1 MHRYLKKAVC
11 YLAILICVPY
21 FVTVFLNGSGR
32 AGSAEVDA
40 TYVRVVGCDSGND
53 THAAD
58 GDGSEGSGK
67 SSDSENRDV
76 DDDSVN
82 NSSSGGSVKS
92 SGSEERDSDVSGKKI
107 IEMPL
112 EDYGIS
118 VMAKEMP
125 GSYNKEAW
133 KAQAVLVRT
142 SICEK
147 MNQDGSDTVLEQSY
161 LTDAQKKQ
169 LWGSNK
175 YYSYYNKLKKAWE
188 ETDGEILTWK
198 GKPAYA
204 PFCRLTNGSTRDAKE
219 SLGEEYPYLKKVTC
233 PKDLEDE
240 WQIQTTM
247 VKNLDAKVTALDSAG
262 YVKKVRV
269 GEETMSGE
277 AFREEYHLAS
287 SSFILQK
294 YDGKLRIIT
303 CGVGHGYGMSQYT
316 ANEMAK
322 KGKTYKEILGY
333 FYKKTKIREVAE
345 IVQGE

>member
-11 YLAILICVPY
+11 YLAILIFVPY
-21 FVTVFLNGSGR
+21 FVTAFLNGSGR
-32 AGSAEVDA
+32 GGSVEVDE
-40 TYVRVVGCDSGND
+40 TYVRVESSES
-53 THAAD
+53 
-58 GDGSEGSGK
+58 GDGSGNGADIADGKENGGGSKNRDGSGGR
-67 SSDSENRDV
+67 DTDV
-76 DDDSVN
+76 DGVDKKN
-82 NSSSGGSVKS
+82 AGS
-92 SGSEERDSDVSGKKI
+92 RKI

-112 EDYGIS
+112 EDYGIG

-125 GSYNKEAW
+125 GSYRKEAW

-142 SICEK
+142 AICK
-147 MNQDGSDTVLEQSY
+147 RMNHDGSDTVLEQSY

-233 PKDLEDE
+233 PKDLENE

-247 VKNLDAKVTALDSAG
+247 EKKLDAKVTALDSAG

-269 GEETMSGE
+269 GEEIMSGE
-277 AFREEYHLAS
+277 AFREKYHLAS

-345 IVQGE
+345 IVQGEGGRKNQVGK

>member
-21 FVTVFLNGSGR
+21 FVTAFLNGSGR
-32 AGSAEVDA
+32 GGSVEVDE
-40 TYVRVVGCDSGND
+40 TYVRVESSESGDGSGNGAD
-53 THAAD
+53 IAD
-58 GDGSEGSGK
+58 GDENDGGSKNRDGSGGR
-67 SSDSENRDV
+67 DTDV
-76 DDDSVN
+76 DGVDKKN
-82 NSSSGGSVKS
+82 AGS
-92 SGSEERDSDVSGKKI
+92 RKI

-125 GSYNKEAW
+125 GSYKKEAW

-142 SICEK
+142 AICK
-147 MNQDGSDTVLEQSY
+147 RMNHDGSDTVLEQSY

-233 PKDLEDE
+233 PKDLENE

-247 VKNLDAKVTALDSAG
+247 EKNLNAKVTALDSAG

-269 GEETMSGE
+269 GEEIMSGE
-277 AFREEYHLAS
+277 AFREKYHLAS

-294 YDGKLRIIT
+294 YAGKLRIIT

-345 IVQGE
+345 IVQGEGGRKNQVGK

>member
-21 FVTVFLNGSGR
+21 FVTAFLNGSGR
-32 AGSAEVDA
+32 GGSVEVDE
-40 TYVRVVGCDSGND
+40 TYVRVESSESGDGSGNGAD
-53 THAAD
+53 IAD
-58 GDGSEGSGK
+58 GDENGGGSKNRDGSGGR
-67 SSDSENRDV
+67 DTDV
-76 DDDSVN
+76 DGVDKKN
-82 NSSSGGSVKS
+82 AGS
-92 SGSEERDSDVSGKKI
+92 RKI

-112 EDYGIS
+112 EDYGIG

-125 GSYNKEAW
+125 GSYRKEAW

-142 SICEK
+142 AICK
-147 MNQDGSDTVLEQSY
+147 RMNHDGSDTVLEQSY

-233 PKDLEDE
+233 PKDLENE

-247 VKNLDAKVTALDSAG
+247 EKKLDAKVTALDSAG

-269 GEETMSGE
+269 GEEIMSGE
-277 AFREEYHLAS
+277 AFREKYHLAS

-345 IVQGE
+345 IVQGEGGRKNQVGK

>member
-21 FVTVFLNGSGR
+21 FVTAFLNGSGR
-32 AGSAEVDA
+32 GGSVEVDE
-40 TYVRVVGCDSGND
+40 TYVRVESSES
-53 THAAD
+53 
-58 GDGSEGSGK
+58 GDGSGNGADIADGEENGGGSKNRDGSGG
-67 SSDSENRDV
+67 RDV
-76 DDDSVN
+76 DDDSVKNSGSKEKNGN
-82 NSSSGGSVKS
+82 NSNLRGS
-92 SGSEERDSDVSGKKI
+92 KKI

-125 GSYNKEAW
+125 GSYKKEAW

-142 SICEK
+142 AICK
-147 MNQDGSDTVLEQSY
+147 RMNHDGSDTVLEQSY

-204 PFCRLTNGSTRDAKE
+204 PFCRLTNGSTRDAIE

-233 PKDLEDE
+233 PKDLENE
-240 WQIQTTM
+240 CQIQTTM
-247 VKNLDAKVTALDSAG
+247 EKKLDAKVTALDSAG

-269 GEETMSGE
+269 GEEIMSGE
-277 AFREEYHLAS
+277 AFREKYHLAS

-294 YDGKLRIIT
+294 YAGKLRIIT
-303 CGVGHGYGMSQYT
+303 CGVG
-316 ANEMAK
+316 MAK

-345 IVQGE
+345 IVQGEGGRKNQVGK

>member
-21 FVTVFLNGSGR
+21 FVTAFLNGSGR
-32 AGSAEVDA
+32 GGSVEVDE
-40 TYVRVVGCDSGND
+40 TYVRVESSESGDGSGNGAD
-53 THAAD
+53 IAD
-58 GDGSEGSGK
+58 GDENDGGSKNRDGSGGR
-67 SSDSENRDV
+67 DTDV
-76 DDDSVN
+76 DGVDKKN
-82 NSSSGGSVKS
+82 AGS
-92 SGSEERDSDVSGKKI
+92 RKI

-125 GSYNKEAW
+125 GSYKKEAW

-142 SICEK
+142 AICK
-147 MNQDGSDTVLEQSY
+147 RMNHDGSDTVLEQSY

-233 PKDLEDE
+233 PKDLENE

-247 VKNLDAKVTALDSAG
+247 EKNLNAKVTALDSAG

-269 GEETMSGE
+269 GEEIMSGE
-277 AFREEYHLAS
+277 AFREKYHLAS

-294 YDGKLRIIT
+294 YVGKLRIIT

-345 IVQGE
+345 IVQGEGGRKNQVGK

>member
-21 FVTVFLNGSGR
+21 FVTAFLNGSGR
-32 AGSAEVDA
+32 GGSVEVDE
-40 TYVRVVGCDSGND
+40 TYVRVESSES
-53 THAAD
+53 
-58 GDGSEGSGK
+58 GDGSGNGADIADGKENGGGSKNRDGSGGR
-67 SSDSENRDV
+67 DTDV
-76 DDDSVN
+76 DGVDKKNADS
-82 NSSSGGSVKS
+82 
-92 SGSEERDSDVSGKKI
+92 RKI

-125 GSYNKEAW
+125 GSYRKEAW

-142 SICEK
+142 AICK
-147 MNQDGSDTVLEQSY
+147 RMNHDGSDTVLEQSY

-233 PKDLEDE
+233 PKDLENE

-247 VKNLDAKVTALDSAG
+247 EKKLDAKVTALDSAG

-269 GEETMSGE
+269 GEEIMSGE
-277 AFREEYHLAS
+277 AFREKYHLAS

-294 YDGKLRIIT
+294 YAGKLRIIT

-345 IVQGE
+345 IVQGEGGRKNQVGK

>member
-21 FVTVFLNGSGR
+21 FVTAFLNGSGR
-32 AGSAEVDA
+32 GGSVEVDE
-40 TYVRVVGCDSGND
+40 TYVRVESSESGDGSGNGAD
-53 THAAD
+53 IAD
-58 GDGSEGSGK
+58 GDENDGGSKNRDGSGGR
-67 SSDSENRDV
+67 DTDV
-76 DDDSVN
+76 DGVDKKN
-82 NSSSGGSVKS
+82 AGS
-92 SGSEERDSDVSGKKI
+92 RKI

-125 GSYNKEAW
+125 GSYKKEAW

-147 MNQDGSDTVLEQSY
+147 MNHDGSDTVLEQSY

-233 PKDLEDE
+233 PKDLENE

-247 VKNLDAKVTALDSAG
+247 EKKLDAKVTALDSAG

-269 GEETMSGE
+269 GEEIMSGE
-277 AFREEYHLAS
+277 AFREKYHLAS

-294 YDGKLRIIT
+294 YAGKLRIIT

-345 IVQGE
+345 IVQGEGGSKNQVEK